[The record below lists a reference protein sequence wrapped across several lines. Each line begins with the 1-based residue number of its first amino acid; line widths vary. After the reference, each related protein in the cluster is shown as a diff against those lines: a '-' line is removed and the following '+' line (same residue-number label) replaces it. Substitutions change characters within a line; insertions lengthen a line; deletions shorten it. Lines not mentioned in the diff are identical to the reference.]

1 MWNSSRHTR
10 TTPLALAQETWE
22 STLLWQTL
30 LLIKS
35 YRAIIMFV
43 PLNSLTFP
51 WPWWMPAA
59 QSQEP
64 NWICSAAPSTP
75 DWWKNKIAGE
85 KWIQRE
91 TGREMGSG
99 VGREEGGG
107 RELILVL
114 VESHCEGGGEG
125 GVPLQFYKQT
135 YLIRNIRHTQT
146 HAPRRTFHCAADQA
160 VGSDREGK
168 RKRRKEEGGGKRDGE
183 RLDPGFSLPPRP
195 IQRIFL

>member
-1 MWNSSRHTR
+1 
-10 TTPLALAQETWE
+10 
-22 STLLWQTL
+22 
-30 LLIKS
+30 
-35 YRAIIMFV
+35 
-43 PLNSLTFP
+43 
-51 WPWWMPAA
+51 
-59 QSQEP
+59 
-64 NWICSAAPSTP
+64 
-75 DWWKNKIAGE
+75 
-85 KWIQRE
+85 
-91 TGREMGSG
+91 MGSG

-146 HAPRRTFHCAADQA
+146 HAPRRTFHCAADQG